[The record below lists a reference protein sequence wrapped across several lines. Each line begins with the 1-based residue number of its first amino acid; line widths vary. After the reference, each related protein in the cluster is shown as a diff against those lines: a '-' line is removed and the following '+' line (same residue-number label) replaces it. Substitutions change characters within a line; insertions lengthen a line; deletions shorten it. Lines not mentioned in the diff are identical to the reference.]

1 MNKSAFFRNLLV
13 PAVSMTVLVSQ
24 PVHASDSDAMEEVIV
39 TAQKREQSVMDIP
52 FAIATFSEA
61 ELKARGAADIKDMQY
76 SIPGLSITNNLPG
89 QDRVQI
95 RGASSGA
102 GIGLPTVGRYL
113 DEVSVSS
120 DATQRALDIPL
131 LDIQR
136 VEVLRGP
143 QGTLYG
149 AGSIGGTIKFI
160 SNSPDLQEAGGSV
173 GIGISSVDDG
183 GDGHEVNGV
192 VNLPI
197 IEDKLAI
204 RVAASTEDIA
214 GWIDNTATGET
225 NSNEADRD
233 FVRAKVLFQPHERF
247 NASLMWMHY
256 DFEQDNNN
264 HELSESGFDLLN
276 ADKRKAT
283 SEREVN
289 TPFATPVSDE
299 WDLVNLILNF
309 EMDEASIVSS
319 TGFLDRNVNFLSETV
334 NAFFPPNSFGSLE
347 IEDREAE
354 VFTQEIRMNSNWDKP
369 LNYTVGMFYRDT
381 ETSQTQTLSYP
392 AFLAFPAQV
401 VTGTAPVDSESWA
414 VFGELSYDF
423 SDRFTAAFGLRVFEE
438 DQAPSVFMLGG
449 CADGYKS
456 SRAIV

>member
-1 MNKSAFFRNLLV
+1 
-13 PAVSMTVLVSQ
+13 
-24 PVHASDSDAMEEVIV
+24 
-39 TAQKREQSVMDIP
+39 
-52 FAIATFSEA
+52 
-61 ELKARGAADIKDMQY
+61 
-76 SIPGLSITNNLPG
+76 
-89 QDRVQI
+89 
-95 RGASSGA
+95 
-102 GIGLPTVGRYL
+102 
-113 DEVSVSS
+113 
-120 DATQRALDIPL
+120 
-131 LDIQR
+131 
-136 VEVLRGP
+136 
-143 QGTLYG
+143 
-149 AGSIGGTIKFI
+149 
-160 SNSPDLQEAGGSV
+160 
-173 GIGISSVDDG
+173 
-183 GDGHEVNGV
+183 
-192 VNLPI
+192 
-197 IEDKLAI
+197 
-204 RVAASTEDIA
+204 
-214 GWIDNTATGET
+214 
-225 NSNEADRD
+225 
-233 FVRAKVLFQPHERF
+233 
-247 NASLMWMHY
+247 MHY

-319 TGFLDRNVNFLSETV
+319 TVLDRNVNFLSETV

-414 VFGELSYDF
+414 VFGELSYD
-423 SDRFTAAFGLRVFEE
+423 SLIVLRQHLVCAFLRRIKRP
-438 DQAPSVFMLGG
+438 QCS
-449 CADGYKS
+449 C
-456 SRAIV
+456 